1 MDHLTLFLIVM
12 IIMLVTPEDL
22 DKIFF
27 LKPDD
32 PLLGMDLLTF
42 FLIVNHLLSKHL
54 TESVI
59 MINSTIWLAMDHPTS
74 IIQKLIIRPF
84 TRLSII
90 HNTVHLPIMHPSIR
104 LEINPY
110 VQHPYNYHGT
120 GFDPYKGEKVKKDP
134 IKKTLKLIKK
144 RFKKLF
150 KELEKLF
157 NLKKLFKRLSKN
169 YKFKDSKIRRPTPH
183 YYGHDI

>member
-1 MDHLTLFLIVM
+1 MIIILKPDDPLLGMDHLTLFLIVM
-12 IIMLVTPEDL
+12 IIILKPDDPLLGMDHLTLFLIVM
-22 DKIFF
+22 III

-104 LEINPY
+104 L
-110 VQHPYNYHGT
+110 
-120 GFDPYKGEKVKKDP
+120 
-134 IKKTLKLIKK
+134 
-144 RFKKLF
+144 
-150 KELEKLF
+150 
-157 NLKKLFKRLSKN
+157 
-169 YKFKDSKIRRPTPH
+169 SKI
-183 YYGHDI
+183 